1 MLTHFKGPLK
11 NPNILMNFSSPS
23 DRRVFDTN
31 VVADQNNARLSWLQ
45 IIDGFSLPYR
55 KVPLIFLD
63 SNITKY
69 IVHRF
74 NIKSAN
80 RVPY

>member
-1 MLTHFKGPLK
+1 MLTPFKRPLK

-31 VVADQNNARLSWLQ
+31 VVADQKDARLSWSR

-55 KVPLIFLD
+55 KEPLIFLG
-63 SNITKY
+63 IT
-69 IVHRF
+69 
-74 NIKSAN
+74 
-80 RVPY
+80 